1 MKIVKPI
8 DDNTPY
14 EHWLPVW
21 QASTDNR
28 IDDKVTQN
36 TWANLIN
43 PTMPLFGF
51 LLYTDTEKA
60 AGILHYALH
69 LTTGAIEP
77 AVYMQDLYID
87 EKFRRR
93 GYARALV
100 KEFLKRGQAEQWDR
114 AVWLVEKENK
124 AAEKLYD
131 EFATKLEFDFYI
143 HGIAMLK
150 RMMN

>member
-1 MKIVKPI
+1 MKIVKVI
-8 DDNTPY
+8 DETIAY

-21 QASTDNR
+21 QASTNNQLDE
-28 IDDKVTQN
+28 KVTRN
-36 TWANLIN
+36 TWDNLIN
-43 PTMPLFGF
+43 PAMPLFGF
-51 LLYTDTEKA
+51 ILYTDREIA

-77 AVYMQDLYID
+77 AVYMQDLYVS
-87 EKFRRR
+87 EKYRRR

-100 KEFLKRGQAEQWDR
+100 KEFLKRGQQEQWDR
-114 AVWLVEKENK
+114 AIWLVEKNNA

-143 HGIAMLK
+143 HGIAML
-150 RMMN
+150 RRLMN